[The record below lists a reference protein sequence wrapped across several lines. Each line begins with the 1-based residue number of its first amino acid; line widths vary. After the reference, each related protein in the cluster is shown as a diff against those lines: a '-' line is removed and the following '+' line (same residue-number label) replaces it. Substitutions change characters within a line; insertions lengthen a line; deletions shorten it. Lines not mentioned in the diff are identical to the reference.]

1 MGHLRRRH
9 FCSYLV
15 GLDCIEDRPL
25 VMESVRNLSGA
36 LTAIHSAEEAVKT
49 IRTSW
54 SILRC
59 FLFFDICYLM
69 SSVTLIVMALTSDKE
84 NSEMILFGGAFGIFA
99 TISAMCNSLA
109 CHGLRC
115 WRRSFLIPWL
125 SFYLMVLGI
134 VTTCSLQA
142 LYSQN
147 FLLEW
152 RHIFLFFAIFTIF
165 YCWSHVKKQ
174 FLVMAYPRP
183 DQVTLD
189 IETVVRD
196 FLRPSWYGTGNRNSN
211 VVSQS
216 PPGDLPPKYEDLD
229 LPPQYDETMSE
240 NLPAENR
247 FPTNQ
252 GSDTVANQESPTGN
266 NRSQE

>member
-1 MGHLRRRH
+1 
-9 FCSYLV
+9 
-15 GLDCIEDRPL
+15 
-25 VMESVRNLSGA
+25 MESVRNISGA
-36 LTAIHSAEEAVKT
+36 LTAIHSAEESGKT

-69 SSVTLIVMALTSDKE
+69 SSVTLIVMALTDQTTDKE
-84 NSEMILFGGAFGIFA
+84 SMILCGGAFGIFA

-115 WRRSFLIPWL
+115 WKRSFLIPWL

-142 LYSQN
+142 LYSHH

-152 RHIFLFFAIFTIF
+152 RHVFLFFAIFTIF
-165 YCWSHVKKQ
+165 YCWSHLKKQ

-183 DQVTLD
+183 DQVSLD
-189 IETVVRD
+189 IESVVRD
-196 FLRPSWYGTGNRNSN
+196 FLRPSWYGTGTRNSN

-216 PPGDLPPKYEDLD
+216 PPGDLPPKYEELD
-229 LPPQYDETMSE
+229 LPPEYDESMSA
-240 NLPAENR
+240 NLPSQSNSS
-247 FPTNQ
+247 TNNQ
-252 GSDTVANQESPTGN
+252 GSDGANQESPTGN
-266 NRSQE
+266 NRSQEH

>member
-1 MGHLRRRH
+1 
-9 FCSYLV
+9 
-15 GLDCIEDRPL
+15 
-25 VMESVRNLSGA
+25 MESVRNITGA

-165 YCWSHVKKQ
+165 YCWSHIKKQ

-252 GSDTVANQESPTGN
+252 GSDTVANQESPSPTGN
-266 NRSQE
+266 TRN